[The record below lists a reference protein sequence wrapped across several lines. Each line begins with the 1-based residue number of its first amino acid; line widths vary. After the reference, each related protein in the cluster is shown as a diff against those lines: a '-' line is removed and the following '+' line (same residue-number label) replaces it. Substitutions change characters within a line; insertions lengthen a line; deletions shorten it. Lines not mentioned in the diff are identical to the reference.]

1 MSHDLHS
8 RAIIPSSLGAC
19 EIENPEWLIK
29 YLHNHDQEWWVRYF
43 VAKLARDQTDHDLL
57 LAIILGDDLP

>member
-1 MSHDLHS
+1 MSHDLHT
-8 RAIIPSSLGAC
+8 RGIVPGSLGAC
-19 EIENPEWLIK
+19 SIDNPEWLIT

-43 VAKLARDQTDHDLL
+43 VTKLAKDENDQALL